1 MRRGRIGKLENN
13 RSHGAVVLILGVIV
27 LSGCASAKRDLE
39 AGDYWPSGA
48 RWKRATMNA
57 LTSRGTWV
65 PLLGAGVVSIDDWD
79 QEISDW
85 AVENTPVFGSTEKA
99 VDASDDLKSLTTF
112 AMVGTALAVPNGD
125 GAWEWKPERLLL
137 EFGAVELNNLV
148 TNGLKSAT
156 ARERPDGSDNRSFP
170 SGHSSQAWTRTTL
183 ACRNVDQIPSLSH
196 GWRVTL
202 KTSFRVIAAGTS
214 WARVEGGKHYPSDVL
229 FGAAL
234 GNFVAIFVHDAFLPA
249 DSKTRFSATLSRKE
263 AFFSVTFAF

>member
-1 MRRGRIGKLENN
+1 MKSSQSPAIL
-13 RSHGAVVLILGVIV
+13 VLGLGVAA
-27 LSGCASAKRDLE
+27 LSGCASANRNLE

-99 VDASDDLKSLTTF
+99 IDASDGLRSLTTF

-125 GAWEWKPERLLL
+125 GAWEWKPERLVL
-137 EFGAVELNNLV
+137 EFGAVQLNNLA
-148 TNGLKSAT
+148 TSGLKSAT
-156 ARERPDGSDNRSFP
+156 DRERPDGSDDRSFP

-183 ACRNVDQIPSLSH
+183 ACRNVDQIPSLST

-214 WARVEGGKHYPSDVL
+214 WARVEGGKHYPSD
-229 FGAAL
+229 
-234 GNFVAIFVHDAFLPA
+234 
-249 DSKTRFSATLSRKE
+249 
-263 AFFSVTFAF
+263 

>member
-1 MRRGRIGKLENN
+1 MKKTIPQV
-13 RSHGAVVLILGVIV
+13 AVVLVLVSMA

-39 AGDYWPSGA
+39 VKDYLPSGG

-65 PLLGAGVVSIDDWD
+65 PLIGAGVVSIDDWD
-79 QEISDW
+79 GEISDW
-85 AVENTPVFGSTEKA
+85 AIENTPVFGSTEDA
-99 VDASDDLKSLTTF
+99 IEASDNLKSATTF
-112 AMVGTALAVPNGD
+112 AMVGTALAVPNGE

-137 EFGAVELNNLV
+137 EFGAVQVNNLL

-156 ARERPDGSDNRSFP
+156 GRERPDGSDNRSFP
-170 SGHSSQAWTRTTL
+170 SGHASQAFTRATL
-183 ACRNVDQIPSLSH
+183 ACRNVDQIPSLSN

-202 KTSFRVIAAGTS
+202 KTSFRVIAAGTA

-229 FGAAL
+229 VGAAL

-249 DSKTRFSATLSRKE
+249 DSKTRLNATFSRKE
-263 AFFSVTFAF
+263 ISFSVAFAF

>member
-1 MRRGRIGKLENN
+1 VKNN
-13 RSHGAVVLILGVIV
+13 RFPAIVVLVLGVAA

-39 AGDYWPSGA
+39 AGDYWPSSA

-79 QEISDW
+79 REISEW
-85 AVENTPVFGSTEKA
+85 AVENTPVFGSTDRAKE
-99 VDASDDLKSLTTF
+99 ASDNLKTLTTF
-112 AMVGTALAVPNGD
+112 AMVGTAVAVPNGD
-125 GAWEWKPERLLL
+125 GAWEWKPERLVL
-137 EFGAVELNNLV
+137 EVGAVQINNLL
-148 TNGLKSAT
+148 TSGLKSVT
-156 ARERPDGSDNRSFP
+156 GRERPDGSDNRSFP

-183 ACRNVDQIPSLSH
+183 ACRNVDQIPRLAN
-196 GWRVTL
+196 GWGVAL

-214 WARVEGGKHYPSDVL
+214 WARVEGGVHYPSDVL

-249 DSKTRFSATLSRKE
+249 DSRTRFSATLSRRE
-263 AFFSVTFAF
+263 ASFSVAFAF